1 MLEAYDVKPALWSK
15 RTDVVREFNL
25 LLNEDVMVPSGTYS
39 QEVSDAEAYSYKQL

>member
-25 LLNEDVMVPSGTYS
+25 LLNENGPIGTYS
-39 QEVSDAEAYSYKQL
+39 QEVSDAEAYSYRQL